1 MFGPRIFPSSLT
13 IPKILGGINKTLGVV
28 NQIIPLYKEAKPM
41 VNNARNALN
50 LLKEMGSTTTTKIM
64 TNTEKNLQ
72 PLKEKINNLN
82 IPNQKGPTFFQ

>member
-1 MFGPRIFPSSLT
+1 MFGPRIFPSTLT

-41 VNNARNALN
+41 VNNARNALSM
-50 LLKEMGSTTTTKIM
+50 LKEMSNMTTTKIM
-64 TNTEKNLQ
+64 TNTEKNLK

-82 IPNQKGPTFFQ
+82 TVNQKGPTFFQ